1 MNTDLISAATH
12 LADTL
17 AEENAALAALDLA
30 RAAAML
36 PRKQQAVAAFTTAL
50 TSGGATEPLAQ
61 RLRALADENKSLL
74 ERAIAA
80 QRRVIARLRARCRA
94 ATTLRCIARSLL
106 RQPASPIRVSRPG
119 LSYRPR

>member
-1 MNTDLISAATH
+1 MSTDLIAAATH

-17 AEENAALAALDLA
+17 AEENAALAALDLP

-50 TSGGATEPLAQ
+50 AWGGATEPVAQ
-61 RLRALADENKSLL
+61 RLRSLADENKVLL

-80 QRRVIARLRARCRA
+80 QGRVIAVFARA
-94 ATTLRCIARSLL
+94 AAPPPRYG
-106 RQPASPIRVSRPG
+106 ASRGRYCGGRPVPFA
-119 LSYRPR
+119 LAAQA